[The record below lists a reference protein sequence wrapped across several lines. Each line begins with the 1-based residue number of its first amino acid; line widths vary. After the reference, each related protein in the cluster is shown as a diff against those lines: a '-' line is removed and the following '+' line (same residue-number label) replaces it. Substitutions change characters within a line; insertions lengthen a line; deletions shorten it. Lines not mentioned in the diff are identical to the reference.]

1 MALGTP
7 RAREALPLVLEGA
20 ALLRAAG
27 AHHFAAGMLTSV
39 GMAALREDEYAVAEE
54 AQAAALDAARADG
67 GDAHAFALV
76 SGNMGL
82 GRPARGP
89 YRARAGGV
97 RRRARH
103 RPCARLHAGSS
114 TRVCWAIAAVAAA
127 RGEDRR
133 AAILEAA
140 ACRHGT
146 VAHSEAEAPVYERV
160 VQRFIAPAQDR
171 LGDATWRAAQAD
183 GRAMTADTALDYA
196 LQAP

>member
-1 MALGTP
+1 
-7 RAREALPLVLEGA
+7 
-20 ALLRAAG
+20 
-27 AHHFAAGMLTSV
+27 MLTSV

-76 SGNMGL
+76 SGNTGL
-82 GRPARGP
+82 AALLAGRIEPALAAFGDELAA
-89 YRARAGGV
+89 ARAHGF
-97 RRRARH
+97 
-103 RPCARLHAGSS
+103 
-114 TRVCWAIAAVAAA
+114 TRVRASRVCSGIAAVAAA

-140 ACRHGT
+140 AWRHGT